1 MVRNAQ
7 SPQRGMLGYARQAYT
22 EQLAQLLH
30 AGSPRRSGRLQ
41 NVRALSICIA
51 STTSSRSKKGNRVT
65 AVRWSHLL
73 RALGHWVRI
82 EEQYKGG
89 SCDVLIAMHA
99 RRSRPS
105 IERFRRRYP
114 ERPLIL
120 ALTGT
125 DLYNDIHSSSAAR
138 RALAEAARLVLLQ
151 PLGITEIPKRFR
163 AGARV
168 ILQSAERPAVK
179 PKARTSAFE
188 VCVLG
193 HLRPVKDPF
202 RAAKAARLLPVAS
215 RIRIL
220 HVGGALSAG
229 MKAHAL
235 SEECTNRRYRW
246 VGELTRGKA
255 LRLMGRCR
263 LLVLSSWMEGG
274 ANAISEALAWG
285 VPIIASRIPGSVGL
299 LGSDY
304 PGYFRP
310 GNTRSLAKLLSR
322 AETDKEFYR
331 GLRAHC
337 AKLAPSV
344 RPSREREAWAR
355 LLRELPSAHKG

>member
-1 MVRNAQ
+1 M
-7 SPQRGMLGYARQAYT
+7 GYARQADSEY
-22 EQLAQLLH
+22 LAQLLY
-30 AGSPRRSGRLQ
+30 AGSPGRSGRLQ

-51 STTSSRSKKGNRVT
+51 STTSSRSRKGNRVT
-65 AVRWSHLL
+65 AVRWSRLL
-73 RALGHWVRI
+73 RALGHRVRI
-82 EEQYKGG
+82 EEQYTGG

-125 DLYNDIHSSSAAR
+125 DLYNDIHSSSAAQ
-138 RALAEAARLVLLQ
+138 RALAEATRLVLLQ
-151 PLGITEIPKRFR
+151 PLGIAEIPRNFR
-163 AGARV
+163 GRAQV

-299 LGSDY
+299 LGADY

-310 GNTRSLAKLLSR
+310 GDTRGLAKLLSR
-322 AETDKEFYR
+322 AETDRRVYQA
-331 GLRAHC
+331 LRAHC
-337 AKLAPSV
+337 SKLAPRV